1 MSFES
6 ILKASSTLSRKY
18 HINGRLLALV
28 DFTITTFP
36 IGASHEVIPIG
47 GIVEACIVLAG
58 TSSGENGANGY
69 G

>member
-1 MSFES
+1 MSFEVV
-6 ILKASSTLSRKY
+6 LEASGTLSRKY
-18 HINGRLLALV
+18 HIDGRLLALV
-28 DFTITTFP
+28 DFAITTFP

-47 GIVEACIVLAG
+47 GIIEACIVLTG